1 MKSYAEIKIEEIET
15 TKDFTSKQMNRH
27 IKFHKIIKLIL
38 SENFFW
44 LISLIPFIII
54 PGIFITLGF
63 FPLDI
68 LTVFMFSIIHFLYWY
83 FKGRKEAQKIINE
96 DLPELE
102 LVIEVLEDIKK
113 ERENG

>member
-27 IKFHKIIKLIL
+27 ILKHKIIKLLI

-44 LISLIPFIII
+44 LISFIPFTII
-54 PGIFITLGF
+54 PGISIALGF

-68 LTVFMFSIIHFLYWY
+68 LTVFMFLGIHFLYWY
-83 FKGRKEAQKIINE
+83 FKGRKEAQKLISE

-113 ERENG
+113 ER